1 MAENDFKS
9 FSQKKLPK
17 EWEEEAA
24 RAMAA
29 VEGKGEGDVLRE
41 IVARAEKAKRE
52 GTLSNA
58 EIDAFV
64 LEISPVLDAPKR
76 RAISLRAESSAFAS
90 FLPCSGEKE
99 ARTSP
104 SGKSPSAL
112 WMSGAQ
118 CSPPRTQM
126 PYFSESSPAMV
137 SEGSLAWRK
146 EQMPHALG
154 TPYSL

>member
-17 EWEEEAA
+17 EWGEEAS

-64 LEISPVLDAPKR
+64 SEISPVLDPPKR
-76 RAISLRAESSAFAS
+76 RRLQKIAEK
-90 FLPCSGEKE
+90 LK
-99 ARTSP
+99 R
-104 SGKSPSAL
+104 L
-112 WMSGAQ
+112 
-118 CSPPRTQM
+118 
-126 PYFSESSPAMV
+126 
-137 SEGSLAWRK
+137 
-146 EQMPHALG
+146 
-154 TPYSL
+154 

>member
-17 EWEEEAA
+17 EWEQEAA

-64 LEISPVLDAPKR
+64 SEISPVLDPPKR
-76 RAISLRAESSAFAS
+76 RQLLKIAEK
-90 FLPCSGEKE
+90 LK
-99 ARTSP
+99 R
-104 SGKSPSAL
+104 L
-112 WMSGAQ
+112 
-118 CSPPRTQM
+118 
-126 PYFSESSPAMV
+126 
-137 SEGSLAWRK
+137 
-146 EQMPHALG
+146 
-154 TPYSL
+154 

>member
-17 EWEEEAA
+17 EWEQEAA

-41 IVARAEKAKRE
+41 IVARAERAKRE

-64 LEISPVLDAPKR
+64 SEISPVLDAPKR
-76 RAISLRAESSAFAS
+76 RRLQKIAET
-90 FLPCSGEKE
+90 LT
-99 ARTSP
+99 R
-104 SGKSPSAL
+104 L
-112 WMSGAQ
+112 
-118 CSPPRTQM
+118 
-126 PYFSESSPAMV
+126 
-137 SEGSLAWRK
+137 
-146 EQMPHALG
+146 
-154 TPYSL
+154 

>member
-17 EWEEEAA
+17 EWEEEAS

-52 GTLSNA
+52 GTLSNG

-64 LEISPVLDAPKR
+64 PQLSPVLDAPKR
-76 RAISLRAESSAFAS
+76 RRLLKIAEK
-90 FLPCSGEKE
+90 LK
-99 ARTSP
+99 R
-104 SGKSPSAL
+104 L
-112 WMSGAQ
+112 
-118 CSPPRTQM
+118 
-126 PYFSESSPAMV
+126 
-137 SEGSLAWRK
+137 
-146 EQMPHALG
+146 
-154 TPYSL
+154 

>member
-17 EWEEEAA
+17 EWEEEAS
-24 RAMAA
+24 RAMEA

-64 LEISPVLDAPKR
+64 SEISPVLDPPKR
-76 RAISLRAESSAFAS
+76 RRLQKIAEK
-90 FLPCSGEKE
+90 LK
-99 ARTSP
+99 R
-104 SGKSPSAL
+104 L
-112 WMSGAQ
+112 
-118 CSPPRTQM
+118 
-126 PYFSESSPAMV
+126 
-137 SEGSLAWRK
+137 
-146 EQMPHALG
+146 
-154 TPYSL
+154 

>member
-64 LEISPVLDAPKR
+64 AQLTSEDRRKAQTPLSVPRDLFEGAKQRLCLFFALLGRKGSAHQPVGEVAERLMDER
-76 RAISLRAESSAFAS
+76 RAV
-90 FLPCSGEKE
+90 
-99 ARTSP
+99 
-104 SGKSPSAL
+104 
-112 WMSGAQ
+112 Q
-118 CSPPRTQM
+118 
-126 PYFSESSPAMV
+126 PAPDADAV
-137 SEGSLAWRK
+137 FFR
-146 EQMPHALG
+146 
-154 TPYSL
+154 

>member
-29 VEGKGEGDVLRE
+29 VGGKGEGDVLRE
-41 IVARAEKAKRE
+41 IVARAERAKRE

-64 LEISPVLDAPKR
+64 AQLSPVLDAPKR
-76 RAISLRAESSAFAS
+76 RRLQKIAEK
-90 FLPCSGEKE
+90 LK
-99 ARTSP
+99 R
-104 SGKSPSAL
+104 L
-112 WMSGAQ
+112 
-118 CSPPRTQM
+118 
-126 PYFSESSPAMV
+126 
-137 SEGSLAWRK
+137 
-146 EQMPHALG
+146 
-154 TPYSL
+154 